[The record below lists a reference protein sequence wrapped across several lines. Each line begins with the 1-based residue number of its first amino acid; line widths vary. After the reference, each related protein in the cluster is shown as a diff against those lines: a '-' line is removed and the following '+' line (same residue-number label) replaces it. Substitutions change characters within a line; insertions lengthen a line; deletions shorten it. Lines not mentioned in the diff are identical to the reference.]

1 MALNVLVV
9 DDSALMRNIVI
20 KILKMSDIDL
30 ANIYEAGNGQEALD
44 QLNNNWVDLMLLD
57 INMPVM
63 NGLELLD
70 IVRAN
75 PETQDM
81 PIIMVS
87 SESQEKRISTI
98 SQKGAGF
105 VHKPFTP
112 ELLRNE
118 IQKATGVTH
127 E

>member
-9 DDSALMRNIVI
+9 DDSALMRNIII
-20 KILKMSDIDL
+20 KVLNLSDIDI
-30 ANIYEAGNGQEALD
+30 AEIFQAAHGQDALEV
-44 QLNNNWVDLMLLD
+44 LNNNWVDLMLLD

-63 NGLELLD
+63 SGLELLD

-75 PETQDM
+75 PETKDL

-87 SESQEKRISTI
+87 SESQEKRISAI
-98 SQKGAGF
+98 EQKGAGF

-112 ELLRNE
+112 ELLRDE
-118 IQKATGVTH
+118 IQKATGVIH
-127 E
+127 G

>member
-20 KILKMSDIDL
+20 KVLKLSDIDI
-30 ANIYEAGNGQEALD
+30 ADIFQAGNGQEALE
-44 QLNNNWVDLMLLD
+44 QLNNNWIDLMLLD

-63 NGLELLD
+63 SGLELLD

-75 PETQDM
+75 PETKDL
-81 PIIMVS
+81 PIIMVT

-98 SQKGAGF
+98 EQKRAGF

-112 ELLRNE
+112 ELLRDQ
-118 IQKATGVTH
+118 ILKATGVTH

>member
-20 KILKMSDIDL
+20 KVLKLSDIDI
-30 ANIYEAGNGQEALD
+30 AEIFQAGHGQEALD
-44 QLNNNWVDLMLLD
+44 VLNNNWVDLVLLD

-63 NGLELLD
+63 SGLELLD

-75 PETQDM
+75 PETKDL

-87 SESQEKRISTI
+87 SESQEKRISAI
-98 SQKGAGF
+98 EEKGAGF

-112 ELLRNE
+112 ELLRDE
-118 IQKATGVTH
+118 IQKATGVIH
-127 E
+127 G

>member
-20 KILKMSDIDL
+20 KVLKLSDIDI
-30 ANIYEAGNGQEALD
+30 AEIFQAAHGQEALD
-44 QLNNNWVDLMLLD
+44 VLNNNWVDLMLLD

-63 NGLELLD
+63 SGLELLD

-75 PETQDM
+75 PETKDL

-87 SESQEKRISTI
+87 SESQEKRISAI
-98 SQKGAGF
+98 EQKGAGF

-112 ELLRNE
+112 ELLRDE
-118 IQKATGVTH
+118 IQKATGVIH
-127 E
+127 G

>member
-20 KILKMSDIDL
+20 KVLKLSDIDI
-30 ANIYEAGNGQEALD
+30 ADIFQAGNGQEALE
-44 QLNNNWVDLMLLD
+44 QLNNNWIDLMLLD

-63 NGLELLD
+63 SGLELLD

-75 PETQDM
+75 PETKDL
-81 PIIMVS
+81 PIIMVT

-98 SQKGAGF
+98 EQKGAGF

-112 ELLRNE
+112 ELLRDQ
-118 IQKATGVTH
+118 ILKATGVTH